1 MSGRGGNRPRG
12 FTLIELLVVMLIIG
26 ALLSIAVPRY
36 FRSLDR
42 ARETVLRQDLATLRE
57 AIDKF
62 SADLGHSPESLTD
75 LVEHKYIRA
84 LPVDPIT
91 KSSETWE
98 LVSSDDAGAPG
109 VIDVHSGAAG
119 AAQDGTEFSAW

>member
-1 MSGRGGNRPRG
+1 VSGSASCRARG
-12 FTLIELLVVMLIIG
+12 FTLIELLVVMMIIG

-42 ARETVLRQDLATLRE
+42 ARETVLRQDLAIMRE
-57 AIDKF
+57 ALDKY
-62 SADLGHSPESLTD
+62 SADLGHPPESLAD

-91 KSSETWE
+91 KSSETW
-98 LVSSDDAGAPG
+98 VMVQSDDANAPGILDVQSGAPG
-109 VIDVHSGAAG
+109 S
-119 AAQDGTEFSAW
+119 AQDGTEFHAW

>member
-1 MSGRGGNRPRG
+1 MNGSATRRRRG

-42 ARETVLRQDLATLRE
+42 ARETVLRQDLAILRE
-57 AIDKF
+57 SLDKF
-62 SADLGHSPESLTD
+62 SADLGRHPETLAE

-84 LPVDPIT
+84 LPVDPLT
-91 KSSETWE
+91 KSSETWV
-98 LVSSDDAGAPG
+98 LVPSEDADAPGVLDVQSGAPG
-109 VIDVHSGAAG
+109 AG
-119 AAQDGTEFSAW
+119 QDGTEFNAW